1 MANLTRE
8 EWLRIKDIKRLD
20 LEICSFCNKLNI
32 LNLGWKPFGKY
43 WCEKEQKEHVLCPE
57 LCWKVCLNIF
67 GCELRQIRQKQKEN
81 KQGIAVNQEYYKA
94 SCYLCSKELKGA
106 GKHGIVK
113 NRNNP
118 LFWGIKSIYKILC
131 LECLGKKFLKRMVDW
146 QRKKWKEYKRRGYE

>member
-1 MANLTRE
+1 
-8 EWLRIKDIKRLD
+8 
-20 LEICSFCNKLNI
+20 
-32 LNLGWKPFGKY
+32 
-43 WCEKEQKEHVLCPE
+43 
-57 LCWKVCLNIF
+57 LNIF

-118 LFWGIKSIYKILC
+118 LF
-131 LECLGKKFLKRMVDW
+131 
-146 QRKKWKEYKRRGYE
+146 